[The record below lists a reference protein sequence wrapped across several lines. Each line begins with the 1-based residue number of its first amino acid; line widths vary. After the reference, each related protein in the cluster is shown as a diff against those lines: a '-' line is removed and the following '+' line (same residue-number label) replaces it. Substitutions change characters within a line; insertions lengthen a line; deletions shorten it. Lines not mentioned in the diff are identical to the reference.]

1 MPLVKSFALDTNILV
16 RYIVQD
22 DKRQSAKATTFIEAL
37 TPDTPAFIS
46 CIVLCE
52 INWVLK
58 TAYKFS
64 KPDCA
69 EALNRIMS
77 VAVFDI
83 ENLEA
88 CLAALQRFRAGQADF
103 SDYLIGQIAKKKGY
117 GTVLTFDKKA
127 LKSPSFTSP

>member
-1 MPLVKSFALDTNILV
+1 MPAPKSFALDTNILV

-22 DKRQSAKATTFIEAL
+22 DKRQNAKAASVIESLMSEA
-37 TPDTPAFIS
+37 PAFIS

-58 TAYKFS
+58 TAYKYS
-64 KPDCA
+64 KSDCA
-69 EALNRIMS
+69 EALNRIIS

-88 CLAALQRFRAGQADF
+88 CSVALQQFRAGQADF
-103 SDYLIGQIAKKKGY
+103 SDYLIRQIAKKKGY

-127 LKSPSFTSP
+127 LKSDGFTSP